1 MATLTRRVEVVEERT
16 GSLEDILAAFMA
28 RTDASMARMD
38 ASMAR
43 MDEAM
48 ARTDASM
55 ERTGEATVRT
65 DERIGRLE
73 LVVERMERN
82 IERREQEGAR
92 EREEAARER
101 QEIREQADRDRR
113 KMDERFGALAD
124 SIDRMEQEGA
134 REREAAA
141 REREAAAC
149 ERKEMKEQA
158 ARERKEMNK
167 RWGELANKMGTVV
180 EDIVA
185 PSIRRLAHEVFD
197 CGEQQYFG
205 TRVSVNR
212 SDDRSRKREFDALYV
227 GSRAVLLN
235 QTKST
240 PRTHDAREFVQFL
253 ESGEFALYYPR
264 FRELPIVPAF
274 SSLSIPE
281 DMVRYLTRRGIY
293 AIAMG
298 DEAMQVLNLE
308 AVRRW
313 RSAP

>member
-1 MATLTRRVEVVEERT
+1 MATLTRRMEEVEERT
-16 GSLEDILAAFMA
+16 DSLETIFAAFMA
-28 RTDASMARMD
+28 RTDASL
-38 ASMAR
+38 
-43 MDEAM
+43 E
-48 ARTDASM
+48 
-55 ERTGEATVRT
+55 RT

-73 LVVERMERN
+73 RVVERMERN

-92 EREEAARER
+92 ERKEM
-101 QEIREQADRDRR
+101 REQAARDRR
-113 KMDERFGALAD
+113 KMDERVGALAD

-141 REREAAAC
+141 REREEAAR
-149 ERKEMKEQA
+149 ERKEMREQAARDREEA

-167 RWGELANKMGTVV
+167 RWGELANSMGTVV

-197 CGEQQYFG
+197 CGEQRYFG

-212 SDDRSRKREFDALYV
+212 SDDPSRQREFDALYV
-227 GSRAVLLN
+227 GARAVLLN

-240 PRTHDAREFVQFL
+240 PRTDDAREFVQFL

-293 AIAMG
+293 AITMG
-298 DEAMQVLNLE
+298 DEAMQVLNLG
-308 AVRRW
+308 AVRNR

>member
-1 MATLTRRVEVVEERT
+1 MATLTRRMEDVEERT

-55 ERTGEATVRT
+55 ERT

-73 LVVERMERN
+73 RM

-124 SIDRMEQEGA
+124 SIERMEQEGA
-134 REREAAA
+134 RER
-141 REREAAAC
+141 
-149 ERKEMKEQA
+149 KEMREQA

-205 TRVSVNR
+205 TRMSVHR
-212 SDDRSRKREFDALYV
+212 SDDRSREREFDALYV
-227 GSRAVLLN
+227 GARAVLLN

-240 PRTHDAREFVQFL
+240 PRTADAREFVQFL
-253 ESGEFALYYPR
+253 ESGEFALYFPEL
-264 FRELPIVPAF
+264 REVPIVPAF

-281 DMVRYLTRRGIY
+281 DMVKYLTRRGIY

-298 DEAMQVLNLE
+298 DEAMQVLNLNE
-308 AVRRW
+308 VRR
-313 RSAP
+313 RSAAR

>member
-1 MATLTRRVEVVEERT
+1 MATLTRRMEVVEERT
-16 GSLEDILAAFMA
+16 DSLEDIFAAFMA

-43 MDEAM
+43 TDEAIARMDASMARTNEAIARMDASMARTDERM

-55 ERTGEATVRT
+55 AHT

-73 LVVERMERN
+73 RVVERMERN

-92 EREEAARER
+92 ERE
-101 QEIREQADRDRR
+101 D
-113 KMDERFGALAD
+113 
-124 SIDRMEQEGA
+124 
-134 REREAAA
+134 
-141 REREAAAC
+141 
-149 ERKEMKEQA
+149 A

-197 CGEQQYFG
+197 CGEQRFFG
-205 TRVSVNR
+205 TRASVNR
-212 SDDRSRKREFDALYV
+212 SDDPSREREFDALYV
-227 GSRAVLLN
+227 GARAVLLN

-240 PRTHDAREFVQFL
+240 PRTADAGEFVQFL
-253 ESGEFALYYPR
+253 ESGEFALYFPQ
-264 FRELPIVPAF
+264 FKELPIVPAF

-308 AVRRW
+308 AVRNR
-313 RSAP
+313 RNGS

>member
-1 MATLTRRVEVVEERT
+1 MATLTRRVDDVEERT
-16 GSLEDILAAFMA
+16 DSLETIFAAFMA
-28 RTDASMARMD
+28 
-38 ASMAR
+38 
-43 MDEAM
+43 
-48 ARTDASM
+48 
-55 ERTGEATVRT
+55 RT

-73 LVVERMERN
+73 LVV
-82 IERREQEGAR
+82 ERREQEGAR

-101 QEIREQADRDRR
+101 EEAARDRR
-113 KMDERFGALAD
+113 KMDERFGELAD

-134 REREAAA
+134 REREEAA
-141 REREAAAC
+141 RARE
-149 ERKEMKEQA
+149 EA
-158 ARERKEMNK
+158 ARERKAMNK
-167 RWGELANKMGTVV
+167 RWGELANSMGTVV

-197 CGEQQYFG
+197 CGEQRYFG

-212 SDDRSRKREFDALYV
+212 SDDPSRKREFDALYV
-227 GSRAVLLN
+227 GARAVLLN

-240 PRTHDAREFVQFL
+240 PRTDDAREFVQFL

-293 AIAMG
+293 AVAMG
-298 DEAMQVLNLE
+298 DEAMQVLNLNE
-308 AVRRW
+308 VRR
-313 RSAP
+313 RSAAR

>member
-1 MATLTRRVEVVEERT
+1 MATLTRRMKDVEERT
-16 GSLEDILAAFMA
+16 DSLEDILAAFMA

-55 ERTGEATVRT
+55 ERTDASMERT

-73 LVVERMERN
+73 RVVERTERN
-82 IERREQEGAR
+82 IERREQEG
-92 EREEAARER
+92 
-101 QEIREQADRDRR
+101 
-113 KMDERFGALAD
+113 
-124 SIDRMEQEGA
+124 
-134 REREAAA
+134 
-141 REREAAAC
+141 
-149 ERKEMKEQA
+149 

-197 CGEQQYFG
+197 CGEQRYFG
-205 TRVSVNR
+205 TRQSVNR
-212 SDDRSRKREFDALYV
+212 SDDPSIEREFDALYV
-227 GSRAVLLN
+227 GARAVLLN

-240 PRTHDAREFVQFL
+240 PRTDDAREFVQFL
-253 ESGEFALYYPR
+253 ESGEFALYYPHL
-264 FRELPIVPAF
+264 RELPIRPAF

-298 DEAMQVLNLE
+298 DEAMQVLNLD
-308 AVRRW
+308 AVRR
-313 RSAP
+313 RSAAR